1 MNWRK
6 KVSAALAAILLINS
20 AEGLSAFGLQAFG
33 QEIVTEQGAQEEQ
46 QERSVLFN
54 EGWRFQVWPN
64 AGKNKR
70 TYSQD
75 DRQLASKDYD
85 DSAWRKLDLPH
96 DWSIEEDFTSEVS
109 VEYGALPTGIGWYR
123 KSFVLPA
130 EDAGR
135 RVNLDFGGV
144 FANCQ
149 IYVNGIKV
157 GEYYYGYNAFS
168 FDITDYVTCDG
179 ETQNLVAVKVD
190 SPQNG
195 SRWYTGSGIY
205 RNVYLTV
212 TDAVHVGNYGTAV
225 YAPDLEQEY
234 PGGQVTTRV
243 QTTVENEGAKEAKV
257 RVKNTILDYESGEA
271 FEGAQPKLSDEI
283 TLAPGEKQEITQD
296 ITAVNPQ
303 LWSVDTPN
311 LYRMKTEVIS
321 NGSTIDTYE
330 TRFGYKWC
338 RFDSEEGFSLN
349 GEWMKIK
356 GVCMHHDQ
364 GALGAAAY
372 EAAIYRQMKIM
383 KEMGA
388 NAIRVTHN
396 PADEALIKACDEL
409 GLMVVEEAFDGWWSA
424 KDSSGYAK
432 VFHSVCTHPDAQ
444 EGITWG
450 AYDFQ
455 QMIRKDRN
463 APSII
468 LWSVGNEVYES
479 GDAAVEWIRK
489 AVKELA
495 PQADPAGHLVTM
507 GDNQFKRITSFD
519 ASGSRARMNDE
530 LDIVGLNYSEEQYD
544 SFHNSWKPNW
554 ILYGSETAS
563 AVSSRG
569 WYSDPDKTTGAAAI
583 EEYHLSSYDNSCVSW
598 GRTATDSLI
607 PDRDRK
613 FIAGQFVWTG
623 FDYIGEPSPFG
634 SKGGSSSSGPKS
646 SYFGIVDTAGFAK
659 DSYYLYQS
667 QWLDASDNPMVHIL
681 PHWNWEDDDLRKVVT
696 VDGKIPVR
704 VYSNGASVE
713 LFVNGVSQG
722 KKEFAKKTTAYGL
735 SYQQQSQDSDRLYL
749 EWPLAWSYAEGT
761 TIEAIAYDESGKEIA
776 KDRIVTAG
784 QAAALSAQADRFVI
798 EADGSDL
805 SYITVDVEDANG
817 NFVPTAD
824 NEISFHISGDGE
836 IVGVDNGDA
845 ASWERYKDYDGIW
858 KRKAYSGKALVIV
871 KSTKEAGSFT
881 LTASSAGLS
890 QDSVT
895 VYTTAGKVQEDTV
908 LGYETVSLTVEEG
921 TKPEE
926 IPLPETVSKV
936 MADGS
941 KEQEAVT
948 WEELDDSLIQIGEY
962 EIKGKTTGGADVKAV
977 LTVRGPIG
985 VKEITV
991 GVLKGEIPKLP
1002 GTVELVWSDGKRE
1015 SRKVAWENVS
1025 SEQTA
1030 NPGIMTIRGAVEDE
1044 SRFEAKA
1051 HIVVLERTVKE
1062 NVALSEKG
1070 ASVSVSYQEG
1080 SHLPS
1085 YLIDGII
1092 DSDSNGWGNWQK
1104 EGRFEDWATIEFSKE
1119 YTVSEAI
1126 VRMNDAKTWQLPDRI
1141 LISYWDEAAQAY
1153 LPVSNQSKT
1162 EGFVN
1167 NRQANTIAFD
1177 PVTTSKLRFTFYI
1190 DGGAYASGKDMLKIN
1205 EIEVYAQILQLN
1217 HTAVLEELAVNG
1229 AGLDGFAAEQYYYF
1243 YKVGYLEETPKIE
1256 AKAADGATVFV
1267 RQALSGN
1274 GQAVVEVTSQDGA
1287 VTNTYIIQF
1296 SKQSPALS
1304 QVEFTDLPKQ
1314 VREDDVVTLQM
1325 SGRMEDDSVLDAGE
1339 AAVAYEIID
1348 GEDGGHGEIQGGKLY
1363 AYTKGSVTII
1373 GKMTYQGV
1381 TCETEPQTVLIEE
1394 NTEERE
1400 AEALEEITLR
1410 VKRGTIPELPEE
1422 ITVYYKNAL
1431 PRKAKVTWNPVG
1443 EEIYQ
1448 NLGSF
1453 EVTGQIEGVDLKP
1466 KAVITMVDMIAA
1478 QNLSEAVME
1487 GYTAV
1492 LPRETTVYYND
1503 GQTEKAEVVWEEE
1516 PGAQTSGICRG
1527 HIKDSDIPVTCT
1539 VRRTQDGQISEN
1551 YVIKYNGWGLPDGLA
1566 SFTND
1571 TVINASAKD
1580 SATYVNDGYSEFT
1593 NGADKQIW
1601 CNYVPSTLDKDKVQR
1616 QEDWIAATI
1625 AVSGKIVEK
1634 TVDRVRFG
1642 VIDEESSSTKT
1653 VKVPKAYYVE
1663 YYVGPDYSNM
1673 LMERYTTAG
1682 ISYGGHMADATYWP
1696 DNPLMDSE
1704 NWQEVT
1710 YRNKAAIP
1718 SGKNGDWK
1726 QMLEVTFEPVET
1738 SLVRLRMEA
1747 YEDYCLG
1754 VNELEVYGTA
1764 VKAEDTVEGADILV
1778 DEESC
1783 IEAFEGRSLTW
1794 KLDIDETFPQI
1805 TAAAA
1810 NNAAVTVVPPTD
1822 QNPTATIL
1830 FVPEDGN
1837 EVNTRSYQ
1845 ITFER
1850 EESDIAARA
1859 EAAKKAAEAA
1869 RAAADEAAQA
1879 AEASGSQAKQ
1889 AEERALA
1896 AADQAKQA
1904 QEAAEAARE
1913 AAEKAKQDAQAAG
1926 SAASADEEAA
1936 ATAAKR
1942 AESAEAA
1949 AKEALA
1955 NAIETQEAAE
1965 AAQAA
1970 AQQARTQA
1978 QAAEHVAQ
1986 EAQNA
1991 AQTAQEAAEA
2001 AQRAAELAK
2010 TDAEAAEQ
2018 EAKQAQQ
2025 EAEAAKN
2032 QAAGAR
2038 DTAVAAYESAE
2049 SLAAEAAEAVKAAEA
2064 AKQAAQ
2070 VQAELAQAY
2079 ASAAEAAAGK
2089 ALAAET
2095 AAVEAAKR
2103 AQEAWKQA
2111 EDKLRQTEKEAK
2123 EQLAKME
2130 QLLAAEKF
2138 RNTGIK
2144 LKKAKAGKK
2153 SMKVSWNT
2161 VKGADGYEIQYA
2173 TKASFKGKK
2182 TIVVKGGKKASKTLK
2197 KLKSKKTY
2205 YVRIRA
2211 YQQDG
2216 NIYTRYSK
2224 TKKVRI
2230 K

>member
-1 MNWRK
+1 MSWRK
-6 KVSAALAAILLINS
+6 KVSAALAAVLLINA
-20 AEGLSAFGLQAFG
+20 AEGLPVFGLQAFG
-33 QEIVTEQGAQEEQ
+33 QETVIKQGAREEQ
-46 QERSVLFN
+46 RERSVLFN

-70 TYSQD
+70 TYSED
-75 DRQLASKDYD
+75 DSQLASKEYD
-85 DSAWRKLDLPH
+85 DSSWRKLNLPH

-109 VEYGALPTGIGWYR
+109 VEYGAMPTGIGWYR

-130 EDAGR
+130 EDTGR

-149 IYVNGIKV
+149 IYVNGAKV

-168 FDITDYVTCDG
+168 FDITDYVICDG

-190 SPQNG
+190 SPKNG

-212 TDAVHVGNYGTAV
+212 TDAVHVGNYGTVV

-234 PGGQVTTRV
+234 PDGEVKTRV
-243 QTTVENEGAKEAKV
+243 QTTVENEGAREAKV
-257 RVKNTILDYESGEA
+257 RVKNTILDYESGEV
-271 FEGAQPKLSDEI
+271 FEGAQSELSDEI

-303 LWSVDTPN
+303 LWSVDNPK

-321 NGSTIDTYE
+321 NGSTVDTFE
-330 TRFGYKWC
+330 TRYGYKWC

-349 GEWMKIK
+349 GEWMKLK

-372 EAAIYRQMKIM
+372 EAAIYRQMRIM

-396 PADEALIKACDEL
+396 PADETLIKACDEL

-432 VFHSVCTHPDAQ
+432 VFRSVCTHPDAE
-444 EGITWG
+444 EGVTWG

-519 ASGSRARMNDE
+519 ASGSRARMNEE

-544 SFHNSWKPNW
+544 SFHNSWKPDW

-569 WYSDPDKTTGAAAI
+569 WYSAPDKTTQAAAI
-583 EEYHLSSYDNSCVSW
+583 KEYNLSSYDNSSVSW

-634 SKGGSSSSGPKS
+634 SKGGSSTSGPKS
-646 SYFGIVDTAGFAK
+646 SFFGIVDTAGFAK

-667 QWLDASDNPMVHIL
+667 QWLDVNDNPMVHIL
-681 PHWNWEDDDLRKVVT
+681 PHWNWEDEDLRELVT
-696 VDGKIPVR
+696 VGGKIPVR

-722 KKEFAKKTTAYGL
+722 KKAFAKKTTAYGL
-735 SYQQQSQDSDRLYL
+735 TYQQQSEDSDRLYL
-749 EWPLAWSYAEGT
+749 EWPLEWSYAEGT
-761 TIEAIAYDESGKEIA
+761 SIEAIAYDESGKEIA
-776 KDRIVTAG
+776 RDRIATAG
-784 QAAALSAQADRFVI
+784 QAAALSVQSDRSVI
-798 EADGSDL
+798 EADGNDL
-805 SYITVDVEDANG
+805 SYITVDVQDANG

-824 NEISFHISGDGE
+824 NEISFRISGDGE

-881 LTASSAGLS
+881 LTASSPSLS
-890 QDSVT
+890 QNSVT
-895 VYTTAGKVQEDTV
+895 VYTTAGEVQEDTV

-926 IPLPETVSKV
+926 ILMPETVSKI

-941 KEQEAVT
+941 TEQEPVT
-948 WEELDDSLIQIGEY
+948 WEEFYDKLTQIGEY

-991 GVLKGEIPKLP
+991 AVKKGEIPQLP
-1002 GTVELVWSDGKRE
+1002 DTVELVWSDGKTE
-1015 SRKVAWENVS
+1015 SRKVIWEDVS
-1025 SEQTA
+1025 GEETA
-1030 NPGIMTIRGAVEDE
+1030 NPGTMTIRGALEEE
-1044 SRFEAKA
+1044 SQFEAKA
-1051 HIVVLERTVKE
+1051 HIVILEDTVKT
-1062 NVALSEKG
+1062 NVALSEAG

-1080 SHLPS
+1080 AHKPSH
-1085 YLIDGII
+1085 LIDGII
-1092 DSDSNGWGNWQK
+1092 DSDSNGWGNWEK

-1119 YTVSEAI
+1119 YTVSEAV
-1126 VRMNDAKTWQLPDRI
+1126 VRMNDTKTYQLPDRI
-1141 LISYWDEAAQAY
+1141 LISYWDEAEQAY

-1162 EGFVN
+1162 EGFAN
-1167 NRQANTIAFD
+1167 KREANTIAFD
-1177 PVTTSKLRFTFYI
+1177 PVTTSKLRFTFYV

-1205 EIEVYAQILQLN
+1205 EIEVYAQILPLN
-1217 HTAVLEELAVNG
+1217 HTAALEELTVNG
-1229 AGLDGFAAEQYYYF
+1229 VGIDGFSAEQYYYS
-1243 YKVGYLEETPKIE
+1243 YWLGYLEEIPKIE

-1274 GQAVVEVTSQDGA
+1274 GQAVVEVTSQDGM
-1287 VTNTYIIQF
+1287 VTNMYLMQF
-1296 SKQSPALS
+1296 NKQNPVLS
-1304 QVEFTDLPKQ
+1304 RVEFKDLPNQ

-1325 SGRMEDDSVLDAGE
+1325 SGILEDDRVLEAGDT
-1339 AAVAYEIID
+1339 AVDYEIIN
-1348 GEDGGHGEIQGGKLY
+1348 GEDGGHGEIQNGKLY
-1363 AYTKGSVTII
+1363 AYQKGSVTII

-1381 TCETEPQTVLIEE
+1381 TCETEPQTILIEE

-1400 AEALEEITLR
+1400 VEALEEITLR
-1410 VKRGTIPELPEE
+1410 VKRGSVPKLPEE

-1431 PRKAKVTWNPVG
+1431 PRKAKVNWNPVG
-1443 EEIYQ
+1443 EEIYE
-1448 NLGSF
+1448 NLGRF
-1453 EVTGQIEGVDLKP
+1453 EVTGKIEGVDLKP
-1466 KAVITMVDMIAA
+1466 KAVITMVDIIAA

-1487 GYTAV
+1487 GYMAV

-1516 PGAQTSGICRG
+1516 PGTQTSGICRG
-1527 HIKDSDIPVTCT
+1527 HIKDSQVPVTCT
-1539 VRRTQDGQISEN
+1539 VRRTTDGQISEN

-1571 TVINASAKD
+1571 AVIDANAKD
-1580 SATYVNDGYSEFT
+1580 RATYVNDGYAEFS
-1593 NGADKQIW
+1593 NEWNKQIW
-1601 CNYVPSTLDKDKVQR
+1601 CNYVSSTVDKNKVQR
-1616 QEDWIAATI
+1616 SEDWVAATI

-1634 TVDRVRFG
+1634 TVDTVRFG

-1653 VKVPKAYYVE
+1653 LKVPKAYHVE
-1663 YYVGPDYSNM
+1663 YYVGPDYSDM

-1682 ISYGGHMADATYWP
+1682 ISYGGHMANTTYWP

-1704 NWQEVT
+1704 NWKEVT
-1710 YRNKAAIP
+1710 YLDKAAIP
-1718 SGKNGDWK
+1718 SGKNGDWRK
-1726 QMLEVTFEPVET
+1726 MLEVTFEPVET
-1738 SLVRLRMEA
+1738 SLVRLRLEA

-1754 VNELEVYGTA
+1754 VNELEVYGT
-1764 VKAEDTVEGADILV
+1764 VVNAEETVDGADILV
-1778 DEESC
+1778 DGESC

-1794 KLDIDETFPQI
+1794 KLGKDEAFPEI
-1805 TAAAA
+1805 TAAAS
-1810 NNAAVTVVPPTD
+1810 NNAAVTVVPPTEL
-1822 QNPTATIL
+1822 NPTAMIL

-1845 ITFER
+1845 ITFES
-1850 EESDIAARA
+1850 EESDIADRV

-1869 RAAADEAAQA
+1869 RDAAVEAAQA
-1879 AEASGSQAKQ
+1879 AQAADDQAKQ
-1889 AEERALA
+1889 AEQRALA
-1896 AADQAKQA
+1896 AADRAKQA
-1904 QEAAEAARE
+1904 QAAAEAARE

-1926 SAASADEEAA
+1926 DAASVDKEAA
-1936 ATAAKR
+1936 ATAAKW
-1942 AESAEAA
+1942 AESSEGA
-1949 AKEALA
+1949 AKEAEA
-1955 NAIETQEAAE
+1955 NAMETQEAAE
-1965 AAQAA
+1965 AARAA
-1970 AQQARTQA
+1970 AQQAGTQA
-1978 QAAEHVAQ
+1978 EAAQYGAQ
-1986 EAQNA
+1986 DAQNA
-1991 AQTAQEAAEA
+1991 AVTAQEAAED
-2001 AQRAAELAK
+2001 AQKAAELAK
-2010 TDAEAAEQ
+2010 TDVEAVE
-2018 EAKQAQQ
+2018 QAQQ
-2025 EAEAAKN
+2025 KAEAAKN
-2032 QAAGAR
+2032 QAVGAR

-2049 SLAAEAAEAVKAAEA
+2049 SLAAEAQEALKSAET
-2064 AKQAAQ
+2064 AKNVSQ

-2079 ASAAEAAAGK
+2079 ASATEAAAGK
-2089 ALAAET
+2089 ALAAEA
-2095 AAVEAAKR
+2095 AAVESAKR
-2103 AQEAWKQA
+2103 AQEAWKKA
-2111 EDKLRQTEKEAK
+2111 EEKLRQIEKEAEEK
-2123 EQLAKME
+2123 LAKLE
-2130 QLLAAEKF
+2130 KLLTAEKF
-2138 RNTGIK
+2138 RNTGIR
-2144 LKKAKAGKK
+2144 LKKVKAGKK
-2153 SMKVSWNT
+2153 SMKVSWRK
-2161 VKGADGYEIQYA
+2161 VKGADGYELQYA

-2197 KLKSKKTY
+2197 KLKSKKMY

-2211 YQQDG
+2211 YRQDE
-2216 NIYTRYSK
+2216 NVYTRYSG
-2224 TKKVRI
+2224 TKRVRV